1 MAASKGIRHHRA
13 HAGHHQLDSWQIYGI
28 PKKEKTSLKVT
39 HVAAKKRSIKKQ
51 RTSTN
56 STGLQ
61 KQVAVILDKIKVNG
75 YDSLT
80 DEEKEILF
88 TASKK

>member
-1 MAASKGIRHHRA
+1 MQDTINWIADK
-13 HAGHHQLDSWQIYGI
+13 YNGI

-39 HVAAKKRSIKKQ
+39 HVAAKKSSIKKQ

-56 STGLQ
+56 PTGLQ
-61 KQVAVILDKIKVNG
+61 KQVDVILDKIKVNG

-80 DEEKEILF
+80 DEEREILF